1 MLKNMKNGLVPSHC
15 VRKCIQFIICW
26 LAFTPICSHCESLVG
41 PEYEVKMGF
50 IYNFARFVTWPKEV
64 FSDSDDTLNFC
75 FFSDHPAAGVLFK
88 LNGQAVQN
96 RKLTVRKIESDVT
109 KGECHILFF
118 GTDNET
124 FISRTLATIRGQH
137 ILSIGEVDGFAQ
149 MGGVINFFNQNNRLR
164 FEVNRDATK
173 RENLKFSA
181 QLLQAAQRIV
191 KETKE
196 DRKAQAAEIKKLKQS
211 QQIEQ
216 LKSSGETIK
225 TDLSD
230 VKEKNGTPNI
240 AK

>member
-1 MLKNMKNGLVPSHC
+1 MKNGLVPSHC

-26 LAFTPICSHCESLVG
+26 VAFTPICSHCQSLVG

-64 FSDSDDTLNFC
+64 FNASDDPLNFC
-75 FFSDHPAAGVLFK
+75 FFSDHPAANVLFK
-88 LNGQAVQN
+88 LNDQAVQN
-96 RKLTVRKIESDVT
+96 RKLTVRKIETEVIEE
-109 KGECHILFF
+109 ECHILFF
-118 GTDNET
+118 GTDDET
-124 FISRTLATIRGQH
+124 FIRRTLATIRGKH

-211 QQIEQ
+211 QQEDKLNNSEEAIE
-216 LKSSGETIK
+216 

-230 VKEKNGTPNI
+230 INEKGGNSGEI
-240 AK
+240 K

>member
-1 MLKNMKNGLVPSHC
+1 MRNGLVPGHC
-15 VRKCIQFIICW
+15 MRKCIQFIICW

-50 IYNFARFVTWPKEV
+50 IYNFARFVTWPKEA
-64 FSDSDDTLNFC
+64 FNDSDDTLNFC

-88 LNGQAVQN
+88 LNGQTVQN
-96 RKLTVRKIESDVT
+96 RKVTVRKIESDVI
-109 KGECHILFF
+109 KGTCQILFF
-118 GTDNET
+118 GTDDET
-124 FISRTLATIRGQH
+124 FIRRALATIRGKH
-137 ILSIGEVDGFAQ
+137 ILSIGEVNGFAQ

-164 FEVNRDATK
+164 FEINRDATK

-196 DRKAQAAEIKKLKQS
+196 DRKAQEAEIKKLKQS
-211 QQIEQ
+211 QQVDKLRNSE
-216 LKSSGETIK
+216 ETIE
-225 TDLSD
+225 TNLSD
-230 VKEKNGTPNI
+230 VKEKNSTPKI